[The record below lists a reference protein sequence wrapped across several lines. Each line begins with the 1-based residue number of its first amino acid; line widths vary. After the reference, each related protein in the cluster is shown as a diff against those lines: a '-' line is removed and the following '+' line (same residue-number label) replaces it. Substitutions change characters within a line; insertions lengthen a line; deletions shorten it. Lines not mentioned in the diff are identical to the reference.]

1 MQYTIEKLFQ
11 VRKQNFKNNPGVVP
25 ELDLIEEPDKI
36 THNVSLDD
44 EFVEEANLNVFKFDP
59 SFREKE
65 AQWDEI
71 KKEILGEYFTNLNQV
86 MEDPEDEQVAG
97 AQGAMA
103 IDRQNVSLKLLN
115 RL

>member
-1 MQYTIEKLFQ
+1 M
-11 VRKQNFKNNPGVVP
+11 
-25 ELDLIEEPDKI
+25 IEEPDKI

-44 EFVEEANLNVFKFDP
+44 EFVEELNLNVFKFDP

-86 MEDPEDEQVAG
+86 QEEADDEQVVPG
-97 AQGAMA
+97 TMA
-103 IDRQNVSLKLLN
+103 IDRQNVSPSVLLLN
-115 RL
+115 IL